1 MGTGDLFSSIFLII
15 IVFERQCRL
24 VVEKPQRR
32 VNENYSVLVRRL
44 DAFLVHDTSRRRGE
58 IPNTTLLRAMHVVR
72 EREKRI
78 ARTRH
83 TVELSRVV
91 RTLLRAERR
100 RDLLEQAVPL
110 LFLTALENLASN
122 KEVDRVRFFG
132 ALDSFLEWERKNARV
147 VAQPPIISLGARKS
161 RAVDARLLACAQSD
175 Y

>member
-1 MGTGDLFSSIFLII
+1 M
-15 IVFERQCRL
+15 
-24 VVEKPQRR
+24 EKSQRG
-32 VNENYSVLVRRL
+32 VNEDYSVLVRRL

-58 IPNTTLLRAMHVVR
+58 IPNTTPLRAMHVVW

-91 RTLLRAERR
+91 RTLLGAEGR

-110 LFLTALENLASN
+110 LFLAALENLASD

-147 VAQPPIISLGARKS
+147 MTQPPIISLGARKS
-161 RAVDARLLACAQSD
+161 RAVDTRLLTRAQSD

>member
-1 MGTGDLFSSIFLII
+1 
-15 IVFERQCRL
+15 
-24 VVEKPQRR
+24 VVEKPQQR
-32 VNENYSVLVRRL
+32 VNENYSVLIRRL
-44 DAFLVHDTSRRRGE
+44 DAFLVHDTSRRRCE
-58 IPNTTLLRAMHVVR
+58 IPNTTFLRAMHVVR

-78 ARTRH
+78 TRTCY

-91 RTLLRAERR
+91 RTLLGTERR

-110 LFLTALENLASN
+110 LFLAALENLASD

-161 RAVDARLLACAQSD
+161 RAVDTRLLTCAQSD
-175 Y
+175 YRAAIGIRHAV